1 MSPVA
6 APGVRSDSV
15 YSEIAIVEM
24 GSWRVEYKLKEI
36 CEEKTTHNSRNVVK
50 IVDASIL
57 TTHRSFSDTRITCHP
72 WCSNESIPI
81 QHSSRS
87 GKVDSQSCNDPRS
100 GSSTDNER
108 SQQQRKGIASKM
120 ENERCI

>member
-1 MSPVA
+1 M
-6 APGVRSDSV
+6 
-15 YSEIAIVEM
+15 
-24 GSWRVEYKLKEI
+24 LKEI

-87 GKVDSQSCNDPRS
+87 GKVDSQSCNDPRK
-100 GSSTDNER
+100 GSSTGNER
-108 SQQQRKGIASKM
+108 SQQQRKGTVSKM

>member
-24 GSWRVEYKLKEI
+24 GSWREWSTSLKRFV
-36 CEEKTTHNSRNVVK
+36 KKKQHSRNVVK

-57 TTHRSFSDTRITCHP
+57 TRYSSFSDTRITCHP

-108 SQQQRKGIASKM
+108 SQQQRKGTVSKM

>member
-24 GSWRVEYKLKEI
+24 GSWREWSTSLKI
-36 CEEKTTHNSRNVVK
+36 CEEKTTHNSHIVVK

-57 TTHRSFSDTRITCHP
+57 TRYSSFSDTRITCHP